1 MKNTVLL
8 LLLAT
13 FTMLSSCDSG
23 DITAY
28 KDMVFGMS
36 LDDVQANGYCTGLH
50 QILEDGMIAYQCKY
64 NDFADCA
71 FDDAILVF
79 QNNKLVKVHFIYTTD
94 DGNLQQQMSK
104 KVFDHLTSQF
114 GQSKE
119 TNKCYAW
126 KDTKRTFILYPHM
139 EFDELGKSMCINEL
153 SIFSN
158 DYYKTRSK

>member
-23 DITAY
+23 DTTAY

-104 KVFDHLTSQF
+104 KVFDYLTSQF

-158 DYYKTRSK
+158 DYYKTKSK

>member
-23 DITAY
+23 DTTAY

-104 KVFDHLTSQF
+104 KVFDYLTSQF

>member
-1 MKNTVLL
+1 MKSTVLL

-23 DITAY
+23 DTTAY

-104 KVFDHLTSQF
+104 KVFDYLTSQF

-158 DYYKTRSK
+158 DYYKTKSK

>member
-1 MKNTVLL
+1 
-8 LLLAT
+8 
-13 FTMLSSCDSG
+13 
-23 DITAY
+23 
-28 KDMVFGMS
+28 
-36 LDDVQANGYCTGLH
+36 
-50 QILEDGMIAYQCKY
+50 MIAYQCKY

-71 FDDAILVF
+71 FDYAILVF

-104 KVFDHLTSQF
+104 KVFDYLTSQF

-119 TNKCYAW
+119 SNKCYAW

-158 DYYKTRSK
+158 DYYKTKSK